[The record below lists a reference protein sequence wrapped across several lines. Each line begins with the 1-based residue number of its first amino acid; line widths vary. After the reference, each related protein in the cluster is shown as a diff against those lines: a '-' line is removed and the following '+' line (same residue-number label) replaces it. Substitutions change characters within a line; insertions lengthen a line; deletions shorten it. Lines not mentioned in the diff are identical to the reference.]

1 VTKEMKKVV
10 MLFILIFS
18 FISNVF
24 ATTLAPID
32 ITTTDMTTLIE
43 YLNQGIITS
52 EQLINLYLER
62 IETYNKTFNAILY
75 VNENAI
81 EEAKLIDQKRQNNES
96 VGSLAGVPIIIKT
109 NIDSIEFS
117 TTAGSKALSDNYP
130 SEDAELIKL
139 LKGEGAIIL
148 ASANMSEFAF
158 SAHNSYS
165 SYGSVKNAYGTEYS
179 SYGSSGGSA
188 VALALSFGAIAL
200 GTDTNSSVR
209 IPASAAS
216 LVGIRP
222 TINNISTAG
231 VIPYDTT
238 RDVVGILSKTVED
251 NATLYSVLTKTEE
264 NDITNF
270 DLSKITI
277 GVPTELYI
285 GSNNASLRVNQKTY
299 QPITDLMQEKIDYL
313 ESQGATIVYLDK
325 FITSTY
331 YSTGQNT
338 MAGFTFCEGF
348 NSYIKDHNS
357 KITSFQ
363 QLNNSNGRIYELSG
377 YVSSCNYKLTTN
389 QLNQKQSYQDYVA
402 SIYETY
408 DLDVIIYPTTKNELS
423 KLNETTL
430 NSPGSHIG
438 SVIDY
443 PSITVPLG
451 TIDNLPYGIEFLAQT
466 SQEELLYKIA
476 YQYEQSTTLITTSL
490 APNLYEIPAS
500 ISTLVN
506 SYQDLINENKSTN
519 NDLIEEIKT
528 FFQDYNE
535 IENLENNATILLDQ
549 IDNRNNVFINSIKEL
564 FHNEENNMFK
574 MIITII
580 TIIIGLPFIL
590 IIFLL
595 IRKKIRKKS

>member
-96 VGSLAGVPIIIKT
+96 VGSLAGVPVIIKT
-109 NIDSIEFS
+109 NIDSTEFA

-251 NATLYSVLTKTEE
+251 NATLYSVLTNTEE

-466 SQEELLYKIA
+466 NQEELLYKIA

-535 IENLENNATILLDQ
+535 IENLENNATILLEQ

>member
-1 VTKEMKKVV
+1 MKKVV

-96 VGSLAGVPIIIKT
+96 VGSLAGVPVIIKT
-109 NIDSIEFS
+109 NIDSTEFA

-251 NATLYSVLTKTEE
+251 NATLYSVLTNTEE

-348 NSYIKDHNS
+348 NNYIKDHNS

-466 SQEELLYKIA
+466 NQEELLYKIA

-535 IENLENNATILLDQ
+535 IENLENNATILLEQ

-564 FHNEENNMFK
+564 FHNEENNIFK

>member
-1 VTKEMKKVV
+1 MKKVV

>member
-1 VTKEMKKVV
+1 MKKVV

-96 VGSLAGVPIIIKT
+96 VGSLAGVPVIIKT
-109 NIDSIEFS
+109 NIDSTEFA

-251 NATLYSVLTKTEE
+251 NATLYSVLTNTEE

-466 SQEELLYKIA
+466 NQEELLYKIA

-535 IENLENNATILLDQ
+535 IENLENNATILLEQ

-564 FHNEENNMFK
+564 FHNEENKIFK

>member
-1 VTKEMKKVV
+1 MKKVV

-96 VGSLAGVPIIIKT
+96 VGSLAGVPVIIKT
-109 NIDSIEFS
+109 NIDSTEFA

-188 VALALSFGAIAL
+188 VALALSFGAITL

-348 NSYIKDHNS
+348 NNYIKDHNS

-423 KLNETTL
+423 KSNETTL

-451 TIDNLPYGIEFLAQT
+451 MIDNLPYGIEFLAQT
-466 SQEELLYKIA
+466 NQEELLYKIA

-564 FHNEENNMFK
+564 FHNEENKIFK

>member
-96 VGSLAGVPIIIKT
+96 VGSLAGVPVIIKT
-109 NIDSIEFS
+109 NIDSTEFA

-251 NATLYSVLTKTEE
+251 NATLYSVLTNTEE

-466 SQEELLYKIA
+466 NQEELLYKIA

-580 TIIIGLPFIL
+580 TIIIGLPFVL

-595 IRKKIRKKS
+595 IRKKIRKNS

>member
-1 VTKEMKKVV
+1 
-10 MLFILIFS
+10 
-18 FISNVF
+18 
-24 ATTLAPID
+24 
-32 ITTTDMTTLIE
+32 
-43 YLNQGIITS
+43 
-52 EQLINLYLER
+52 
-62 IETYNKTFNAILY
+62 
-75 VNENAI
+75 
-81 EEAKLIDQKRQNNES
+81 
-96 VGSLAGVPIIIKT
+96 
-109 NIDSIEFS
+109 
-117 TTAGSKALSDNYP
+117 
-130 SEDAELIKL
+130 
-139 LKGEGAIIL
+139 
-148 ASANMSEFAF
+148 
-158 SAHNSYS
+158 
-165 SYGSVKNAYGTEYS
+165 
-179 SYGSSGGSA
+179 
-188 VALALSFGAIAL
+188 
-200 GTDTNSSVR
+200 
-209 IPASAAS
+209 
-216 LVGIRP
+216 
-222 TINNISTAG
+222 
-231 VIPYDTT
+231 
-238 RDVVGILSKTVED
+238 
-251 NATLYSVLTKTEE
+251 
-264 NDITNF
+264 
-270 DLSKITI
+270 
-277 GVPTELYI
+277 
-285 GSNNASLRVNQKTY
+285 
-299 QPITDLMQEKIDYL
+299 MQEKIDYL

-348 NSYIKDHNS
+348 NNYIKDHNS

-423 KLNETTL
+423 KSNETTL

-451 TIDNLPYGIEFLAQT
+451 MIDNLPYGIEFLAQT
-466 SQEELLYKIA
+466 NQEELLYKIA

-564 FHNEENNMFK
+564 FHNEENKIFK

>member
-1 VTKEMKKVV
+1 MKKVV

-96 VGSLAGVPIIIKT
+96 VGSLAGVPVIIKT
-109 NIDSIEFS
+109 NIDSTEFA

-251 NATLYSVLTKTEE
+251 NATLYSVLTNTEE

-466 SQEELLYKIA
+466 NQEELLYKIA

-580 TIIIGLPFIL
+580 TIIIGLPFVL

-595 IRKKIRKKS
+595 IRKKIRKNS

>member
-1 VTKEMKKVV
+1 MKKVV

-96 VGSLAGVPIIIKT
+96 VGSLAGVPVIIKT
-109 NIDSIEFS
+109 NIDSTEFA

-251 NATLYSVLTKTEE
+251 NATLYSVLTNTEE

-348 NSYIKDHNS
+348 NNYIKDHNS

-466 SQEELLYKIA
+466 NQEELLYKIA

-535 IENLENNATILLDQ
+535 IENLENNATILLEQ

>member
-1 VTKEMKKVV
+1 
-10 MLFILIFS
+10 
-18 FISNVF
+18 
-24 ATTLAPID
+24 
-32 ITTTDMTTLIE
+32 
-43 YLNQGIITS
+43 
-52 EQLINLYLER
+52 
-62 IETYNKTFNAILY
+62 
-75 VNENAI
+75 
-81 EEAKLIDQKRQNNES
+81 
-96 VGSLAGVPIIIKT
+96 
-109 NIDSIEFS
+109 
-117 TTAGSKALSDNYP
+117 
-130 SEDAELIKL
+130 
-139 LKGEGAIIL
+139 
-148 ASANMSEFAF
+148 
-158 SAHNSYS
+158 
-165 SYGSVKNAYGTEYS
+165 
-179 SYGSSGGSA
+179 
-188 VALALSFGAIAL
+188 
-200 GTDTNSSVR
+200 
-209 IPASAAS
+209 
-216 LVGIRP
+216 
-222 TINNISTAG
+222 
-231 VIPYDTT
+231 
-238 RDVVGILSKTVED
+238 
-251 NATLYSVLTKTEE
+251 
-264 NDITNF
+264 
-270 DLSKITI
+270 
-277 GVPTELYI
+277 
-285 GSNNASLRVNQKTY
+285 
-299 QPITDLMQEKIDYL
+299 MQEKIDYL

-348 NSYIKDHNS
+348 NNYIKDHNS

-466 SQEELLYKIA
+466 NQEELLYKIA

-535 IENLENNATILLDQ
+535 IENLENNATILLEQ